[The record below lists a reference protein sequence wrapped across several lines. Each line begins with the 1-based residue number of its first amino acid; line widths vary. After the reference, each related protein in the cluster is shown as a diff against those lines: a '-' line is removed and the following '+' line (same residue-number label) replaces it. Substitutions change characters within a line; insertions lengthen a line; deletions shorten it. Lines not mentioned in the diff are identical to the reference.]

1 MDTNKKTLEKGGKIS
16 LPVKKLIIDLS
27 DLRYRIE
34 GESLDV
40 NVFLDVGVR
49 FTDKENKSHQV
60 PELKI
65 SVERNYKNQANMPV
79 EQVME
84 LMRAGYRPT
93 KKWASSFVLE
103 KTGKTYIPNDFSEAV
118 DIVEKCFNENHTEVF
133 GFKIDLSLLK
143 TSNIADI
150 FKRAC
155 NGQTPI
161 ERIRIW

>member
-1 MDTNKKTLEKGGKIS
+1 MDTKEKTLDKGSKKS
-16 LPVKKLIIDLS
+16 YPVKKLIIDVS

-34 GESLDV
+34 GESLEV
-40 NVFLDVGVR
+40 NIFLDVGVK
-49 FTDKENKSHQV
+49 FIDKDKNTHQV

-65 SVERNYKNQANMPV
+65 SVERNYRNQSNMPV

-103 KTGKTYIPNDFSEAV
+103 KNGKTFIPNDFSEAV
-118 DIVEKCFNENHTEVF
+118 DVVEKSFNENHSEIF

-150 FKRAC
+150 FKRVC
-155 NGQTPI
+155 NGQTTI
-161 ERIRIW
+161 ERMRNW